1 MIVYLLKNMK
11 INPLKPLVKNYT
23 KHKMLIQ
30 MLRLFLKVK
39 VHQLLVQDLQDQDL
53 KQKEVNKLVLVQVIK
68 IIIVHGKIHG
78 DLQPMETE
86 TLINLVKNG
95 VKIKVCKVVDREVR

>member
-30 MLRLFLKVK
+30 MQRHFQKVK

-53 KQKEVNKLVLVQVIK
+53 RQKEVNKLV
-68 IIIVHGKIHG
+68 
-78 DLQPMETE
+78 
-86 TLINLVKNG
+86 
-95 VKIKVCKVVDREVR
+95 

>member
-1 MIVYLLKNMK
+1 MIVSQSKNMK
-11 INPLKPLVKNYT
+11 INPLKHLVKNYT
-23 KHKMLIQ
+23 KHKMLIRMQ
-30 MLRLFLKVK
+30 RLFLKAK

-53 KQKEVNKLVLVQVIK
+53 KLKEVNKLALVQVIK

-78 DLQPMETE
+78 DLQLMEMV

-95 VKIKVCKVVDREVR
+95 VKIKVCKAVDREVL

>member
-1 MIVYLLKNMK
+1 MK

-30 MLRLFLKVK
+30 MQRHFLKVK

-53 KQKEVNKLVLVQVIK
+53 RQKEVNKLV
-68 IIIVHGKIHG
+68 
-78 DLQPMETE
+78 
-86 TLINLVKNG
+86 
-95 VKIKVCKVVDREVR
+95 